1 MAPGSFNGH
10 NFGGLHTG
18 TGKYQNSGPYSN
30 NGIRKTIHP
39 TREYIVGKSVAY
51 TGSHKDFYSSQGLI
65 ISKRGDVQKTGRS
78 LIKVLLEDG
87 RKTYFH
93 KDGLVFL

>member
-18 TGKYQNSGPYSN
+18 TGKYQNKGPYSN
-30 NGIRKTIHP
+30 NGIRRIIHP
-39 TREYIVGKSVAY
+39 TRKYIVGKSVAY
-51 TGSHKDFYSSQGLI
+51 AGSHKDFHTSTGQI
-65 ISKRGDVQKTGRS
+65 ISKSGDAQRTGRS

-93 KDGLVFL
+93 KDNLVFL